1 MPFEQRSY
9 GTANKIKNYLRLEHI
24 IPYYRPMSEE
34 EEGPYISRVFLKTLD
49 EFLAESDAIFNEWGA
64 ILAKYKQDKDVM
76 GDLGEFRARRTRIF
90 VLIDDIYHKEVDLTD
105 KLDAAGVGQDIR
117 DKISEFKDRFAELA
131 DEVDMFVLTEIG
143 AASTRIGGM

>member
-1 MPFEQRSY
+1 
-9 GTANKIKNYLRLEHI
+9 
-24 IPYYRPMSEE
+24 MSEE
-34 EEGPYISRVFLKTLD
+34 EEGPFISRVFLKTLD